1 MIIFNVNLVVIFF
14 WKGISKG
21 EAAIQNSEF
30 VFLVEHSSCQTYPL
44 YSNEEVRWMTMSESC
59 RKDIEMADWV
69 GREIAKNLKWRE
81 RELTNFRHDS
91 HVGVKYLINRH

>member
-1 MIIFNVNLVVIFF
+1 MKQQFKIVNLCSWSNIHHVKHI
-14 WKGISKG
+14 
-21 EAAIQNSEF
+21 
-30 VFLVEHSSCQTYPL
+30 PL

-81 RELTNFRHDS
+81 RELTS
-91 HVGVKYLINRH
+91 LKTSITY

>member
-1 MIIFNVNLVVIFF
+1 M
-14 WKGISKG
+14 
-21 EAAIQNSEF
+21 
-30 VFLVEHSSCQTYPL
+30 FLVEHSSCQTYPL

-59 RKDIEMADWV
+59 RKDIEMADWA